1 MSSQRRPSPWT
12 RCWCLATYAS
22 FFCVCFPFQNKH
34 WPQNLHC
41 QPCTCPQEQLP
52 TSLLKLSTENTGRA
66 IKMFNAILKYQSEG
80 GESPERLELV
90 QKLLHQGL
98 KRGEL
103 RDELFMQLLKQTR
116 ANPSIQSRA
125 RGWELL
131 FLVASTMSPSK
142 DFVGLVS
149 QYIHDTAHDAGVPG
163 NRMRGKHRASSQSPS
178 ATKTNNSV
186 GVGWWSHGSRV
197 GRILK
202 KRGGHHSSMGYF
214 HRVWLQTATLSVFV

>member
-1 MSSQRRPSPWT
+1 MSQKRPSPWT
-12 RCWCLATYAS
+12 KCSCLATYVGRVSPPYKGIGVAPVSLRAS
-22 FFCVCFPFQNKH
+22 Q
-34 WPQNLHC
+34 
-41 QPCTCPQEQLP
+41 QEQLP

-66 IKMFNAILKYQSEG
+66 INMFNAILKYQSEG

-116 ANPSIQSRA
+116 ANPSVPSRT

-131 FLVASTMSPSK
+131 FLVASTMAPSK

-149 QYIHDTAHDAGVPG
+149 QYIHDTAHDAGAAVC
-163 NRMRGKHRASSQSPS
+163 
-178 ATKTNNSV
+178 
-186 GVGWWSHGSRV
+186 
-197 GRILK
+197 
-202 KRGGHHSSMGYF
+202 KRDVAGC
-214 HRVWLQTATLSVFV
+214 

>member
-1 MSSQRRPSPWT
+1 MH
-12 RCWCLATYAS
+12 RC
-22 FFCVCFPFQNKH
+22 
-34 WPQNLHC
+34 PQ
-41 QPCTCPQEQLP
+41 QEQLP

-80 GESPERLELV
+80 GDSPERLELI

-116 ANPSIQSRA
+116 ANPSVASRA

-131 FLVASTMSPSK
+131 FLVASTMAPSK

-149 QYIHDTAHDAGVPG
+149 QYIHDTAHDAGWPWVVVRKRVCG
-163 NRMRGKHRASSQSPS
+163 CGDGK
-178 ATKTNNSV
+178 
-186 GVGWWSHGSRV
+186 GVACCLWLGCTAVCGWCVCG
-197 GRILK
+197 
-202 KRGGHHSSMGYF
+202 
-214 HRVWLQTATLSVFV
+214 